1 MKLKHAIVAA
11 MLLIAAAAFG
21 RGSMSSEEESE
32 RAGTM
37 MGEPEA
43 PAEAGT
49 MMGEPGEAA
58 EGAMMM
64 ADTVP
69 EGAMMS
75 SGGKVPF
82 TSLEE
87 ARMLAAAGPTVLYFH
102 ADWCPQCLVE
112 MREIDSR
119 LNELGGISVVVV
131 DYDRNAELKKM
142 YGVTYQH
149 TYVQID
155 GRGRKISLW
164 NGGGVDGI
172 LENVVRG
179 GM

>member
-1 MKLKHAIVAA
+1 MKLTHTIIAG
-11 MLLIAAAAFG
+11 MLLTAAAAFAK
-21 RGSMSSEEESE
+21 GSMSSDQDSE

-37 MGEPEA
+37 TGEPEA
-43 PAEAGT
+43 PAEG
-49 MMGEPGEAA
+49 GI
-58 EGAMMM
+58 MM

-69 EGAMMS
+69 GGAMMS
-75 SGGKVPF
+75 SGSKVLF
-82 TSLEE
+82 TSLDD
-87 ARMLAAAGPTVLYFH
+87 ARMLAAAGPTVMYFH
-102 ADWCPQCLVE
+102 AGWCPQCRLE
-112 MREIDSR
+112 MQEIDSR
-119 LNELGGISVVVV
+119 LSELGNITVVVV
-131 DYDRNAELKKM
+131 DYDRYAELKKR

-155 GRGRKISLW
+155 AQGKKIAVW

>member
-1 MKLKHAIVAA
+1 MKLKHMIVAA

-21 RGSMSSEEESE
+21 RGSMSSEE
-32 RAGTM
+32 
-37 MGEPEA
+37 A
-43 PAEAGT
+43 P
-49 MMGEPGEAA
+49 A

-64 ADTVP
+64 ADAVP

-75 SGGKVPF
+75 SGGKVQF
-82 TSLEE
+82 TSLED
-87 ARMLAAAGPTVLYFH
+87 ARKLAAAGPTVLYFH
-102 ADWCPQCLVE
+102 ADWCPQCRVE
-112 MREIDSR
+112 MQEIDSR

-155 GRGRKISLW
+155 GQGREISLW